1 VTASAPT
8 AGTAPP
14 AAEVEPDVG
23 AAPARRRA
31 TWSAFR
37 ALLLRDLTV
46 LDKDLKEFLPN
57 TLMQPAMLV
66 FVFTYVFPR
75 IGQGIGGSGNA
86 GRFSTLLLGGLVA
99 QSIAFQG
106 LFRVALPL
114 ARELDIT
121 NELEDRV
128 LAPTHISV
136 IAFEKIVAGALQGLF
151 AGLIVF
157 PVAAFLPSTPIYLRA
172 HWTTLVIVTVL
183 SCYASAALGLTIGT
197 RIEARL
203 VPILVGFI
211 ALPLGFFGAIFYTW
225 DALTPIGWLKAA
237 VLINPMLYMSEG
249 FRAAL
254 SIGVVHMHLAAIYGA
269 LLGFSVL
276 FTFLGIRGFKKRVLS

>member
-1 VTASAPT
+1 M
-8 AGTAPP
+8 
-14 AAEVEPDVG
+14 
-23 AAPARRRA
+23 
-31 TWSAFR
+31 
-37 ALLLRDLTV
+37 TV
-46 LDKDLKEFLPN
+46 LDKNLKEFLPN
-57 TLMQPAMLV
+57 TLMQPTMLV
-66 FVFTYVFPR
+66 FVFTYVLPR
-75 IGQGIGGSGNA
+75 IGQGIGGSGNV

-114 ARELDIT
+114 SRELDIT

-172 HWTTLVIVTVL
+172 HWTTLLIVTVL

-225 DALTPIGWLKAA
+225 DALTPIPWLKAA

-249 FRAAL
+249 FRASL
-254 SIGVVHMHLAAIYGA
+254 SIGVVHMSLGAIYGA
-269 LLGFSVL
+269 LLFFCIL
-276 FTFLGIRGFKKRVLS
+276 FTWLGIRGFRNRVLG

>member
-1 VTASAPT
+1 MTVASPT
-8 AGTAPP
+8 ATVGTTTT
-14 AAEVEPDVG
+14 G
-23 AAPARRRA
+23 AVPSSRRA
-31 TWSAFR
+31 ARAAFR

-75 IGQGIGGSGNA
+75 IGQGIGGSGNV

-128 LAPTHISV
+128 LAPTQISV
-136 IAFEKIVAGALQGLF
+136 IALEKIVAGALQSLF
-151 AGLIVF
+151 AGMIVF

-172 HWTTLVIVTVL
+172 HWSTLIVVTVL

-237 VLINPMLYMSEG
+237 VLLNPMVYMSEG
-249 FRAAL
+249 FRASL
-254 SIGVVHMHLAAIYGA
+254 SIGVVHMPIAAVYGA
-269 LLGFSVL
+269 LLAFSAL
-276 FTFLGIRGFKKRVLS
+276 FTVLGVRGFKKRVLS

>member
-1 VTASAPT
+1 M
-8 AGTAPP
+8 
-14 AAEVEPDVG
+14 
-23 AAPARRRA
+23 
-31 TWSAFR
+31 
-37 ALLLRDLTV
+37 RDLVV

-57 TLMQPAMLV
+57 TLAQPAMLV

-75 IGQGIGGSGNA
+75 IGQGIGGSGNV

-128 LAPTHISV
+128 LAPTQISI
-136 IAFEKIVAGALQGLF
+136 IAVEKIVAGALQSLF

-157 PVAAFLPSTPIYLRA
+157 PIAAFLPATPIYLRA
-172 HWTTLVIVTVL
+172 HWSTLAIVTVL
-183 SCYASAALGLTIGT
+183 SCYASAAMGLTIGT

-203 VPILVGFI
+203 VPILVGFV

-225 DALTPIGWLKAA
+225 DALTPIPWLKAA
-237 VLINPMLYMSEG
+237 VLINPMVYMSEG

-254 SIGVVHMHLAAIYGA
+254 SIGVIHMSLTAIYGA
-269 LLGFSVL
+269 LLFFCVL
-276 FTFLGIRGFKKRVLS
+276 FTWLGIRGFRNRVLG

>member
-1 VTASAPT
+1 VSQA
-8 AGTAPP
+8 APP
-14 AAEVEPDVG
+14 ATLSAPVPLTTPSSRW
-23 AAPARRRA
+23 AAWA
-31 TWSAFR
+31 AFR

-75 IGQGIGGSGNA
+75 IGQGIGGSENV

-114 ARELDIT
+114 ARELD
-121 NELEDRV
+121 NRV

-136 IAFEKIVAGALQGLF
+136 IAFEKIVAGALQSLF

-172 HWTTLVIVTVL
+172 HWSTLVIVTVL

-249 FRAAL
+249 FRASL
-254 SIGVVHMHLAAIYGA
+254 SIGVVHMPLGAIYAA
-269 LLGFSVL
+269 LSGFSIL
-276 FTFLGIRGFKKRVLS
+276 FTVLGIRGFKKRVLS